1 MLKGKSSRER
11 FSIKNTLNVITQIE
25 NIHKFLR
32 SSTCEMFLKDFVN
45 EVCQKC
51 QKKTSNLKYEGRK
64 KGTASLEPATLKV
77 PVSITSPERL
87 VLTLKQQR
95 LKTKELEENLAKM
108 QLEIEKSGQ
117 KINETLEND
126 LISLYSKKDSNSIP
140 PFMKLFWDE
149 QQNCVR
155 TSTAG
160 RRYHLMII
168 KYCLN
173 LAAKS
178 TAAYSEL
185 RYDSATGSGVLVLPS
200 LRTLRDYRNYFK
212 PTRGFNPDVV
222 KNLKQKTEDF
232 SEQEKYVTI
241 LIIKM
246 KIQEDLV

>member
-1 MLKGKSSRER
+1 MK
-11 FSIKNTLNVITQIE
+11 
-25 NIHKFLR
+25 
-32 SSTCEMFLKDFVN
+32 
-45 EVCQKC
+45 
-51 QKKTSNLKYEGRK
+51 
-64 KGTASLEPATLKV
+64 ASV
-77 PVSITSPERL
+77 RITSPERL
-87 VLTLKQQR
+87 ILTHKQQR
-95 LKTKELEENLAKM
+95 LKNKELEESLAKM
-108 QLEIEKSGQ
+108 RLEIEKSGQ

-185 RYDSATGSGVLVLPS
+185 SYDSATGSGVLVLPS